1 MLNGHGYLHIAK
13 NIPNNWFTRKM
24 VNWMNRYLTNI
35 HSMLRLK
42 RRYRKP
48 KVGKY
53 SPWGDVKRDNAKTFS
68 LYVILTKRARS
79 KYPGGYRIS

>member
-1 MLNGHGYLHIAK
+1 MLHGHGYLHIAK

-35 HSMLRLK
+35 HSMFRLK

-48 KVGKY
+48 KVGIY

-68 LYVILTKRARS
+68 LYIILTKRARS
-79 KYPGGYRIS
+79 RYPGGCRIS

>member
-1 MLNGHGYLHIAK
+1 
-13 NIPNNWFTRKM
+13 
-24 VNWMNRYLTNI
+24 
-35 HSMLRLK
+35 MLRLK

-48 KVGKY
+48 KVGAY

-79 KYPGGYRIS
+79 KYPGGYRIG